1 MCFRHADF
9 GSESLTEQ
17 LCGLLTEHA
26 TGFRAAMEK
35 YAPAELILRFF
46 VEAQEARQFPTVSLS
61 TEVMQIAASLGARVD
76 VDVECHCC
84 EEDDMLLLDPIL
96 EERRNET

>member
-1 MCFRHADF
+1 MRPAD
-9 GSESLTEQ
+9 GTCNRVPGCYGEI
-17 LCGLLTEHA
+17 C
-26 TGFRAAMEK
+26 
-35 YAPAELILRFF
+35 PAELILRFF

>member
-1 MCFRHADF
+1 MQP
-9 GSESLTEQ
+9 GS
-17 LCGLLTEHA
+17 GLLWK
-26 TGFRAAMEK
+26 K

-84 EEDDMLLLDPIL
+84 EEDDMLLLDPDT
-96 EERRNET
+96 RRGGSAT